1 MLKKLPSSRFFSK
14 MLLRMLG
21 AVFLVIYT
29 SSYAQSSPKALYSFN
44 WQNQPVEKVFKQ
56 IEDAT
61 KMHFSYNPADVDFKR
76 RINLKVTNKQLNEVI
91 DALAGQ
97 INVRYKI
104 AGETVLIQALKS
116 NPNTAAFILK
126 GKITDPDKL
135 ALPGVTVTNT
145 KTNKSVVTNTA
156 GEFAIDA
163 NPGDVINF
171 RMLGFEPSS
180 VIATEDVKYV
190 NILLKLS
197 STELKTVVVTALGI
211 KREQRALGYAF
222 AEVDGNDLK
231 KARETNVIN
240 SLAGKV
246 AGLVITSGAGGPA
259 GSSRVII
266 RGNTTITGNNQ
277 PLYVV
282 DGVPIDNSNYG
293 QVGGGKYSGGQDFG
307 DAISAINPDDVDKIS
322 ILKGPSASALYG
334 SRAGNG
340 VILITTK
347 KGSSRKELGIE
358 FNSTSSFEK
367 QLTTLD
373 GNQYIYGQGSA
384 EQLVIDA
391 AQAKNTLFN
400 NFGPRLDPN
409 LQVIG
414 FDGVYRPYAL
424 VKNNIQDFF
433 RTGST
438 FTNTIALAN
447 SSDKGN
453 FRLSISDLRNNDIV
467 PGSNMR
473 RNTFNFNGSSK
484 FGKNLTVEAR
494 VMYMNEHVTNRPSLA
509 DDPGNIGNN
518 FIGLANNV
526 DQSYFKTGYKDAEGN
541 YVEWGG
547 GQYRLDPYWVINE
560 MSNQTKKNRMIGGLQ
575 ANYTFTSWLGLQGRA
590 STDFTYFDYQKF
602 SPRSTPGSL
611 TGRLETTNQKVQTT
625 EADMLLTAQKQVTPS
640 LNLSA
645 RLGASLSR
653 SQAPGYSG
661 NYIDMVATDAIS
673 SNSFS
678 DKTITQV
685 SPREM
690 QTRSLYGLFTAA
702 FKSYLYIDATVRRD
716 AVSTLAPNKN
726 AYTYPSASA
735 SFVFTDAFKVD
746 KSILSF
752 GKIRVSG
759 AEVASSTDAYML
771 NLVYALN
778 PQNFNGTPL
787 GGIGTT
793 VLPPDKEKFKPT
805 RTRSFE
811 VGADLK
817 FFNDRIGLD
826 LTYYTSKSRDQINIV
841 NIPLSSGFQQS
852 LLNAGVI
859 GNKGI
864 EVALN
869 TRPVVSKDFSWDLN
883 VNFARNINNVESLAD
898 GVPYLTLSDAR
909 WLGTSVVARPN
920 TAYGAILGYGGQK
933 DDQGRAI
940 LDPVTLAPLQ
950 TTDRE
955 VLGKGTWSWTGGLNS
970 SFYYKN
976 FGLSFVVDI
985 KQGASL
991 FSMTNLFN
999 VIRGAST
1006 VTLPGRAEWIKSEEA
1021 RQTAGQSIE
1030 QWTASGNVRGY
1041 VPQGVVQTGVDG
1053 SGKPIYSPNT
1063 KAVDPSIYWANY
1075 YSDGNGVATPFI
1087 YDASYIK
1094 MREIT
1099 VSYNIP
1105 TAISSKWGI
1114 KNMTVALVSRNPF
1127 IIHKNVPNVDP
1138 DSNYNNGNGQ
1148 GLEYGSL
1155 PSRKSWGFNLNVKF

>member
-1 MLKKLPSSRFFSK
+1 MLKKLPKSRFFSK

-29 SSYAQSSPKALYSFN
+29 SAYAQSSPNSLYSFN
-44 WQNQPVEKVFKQ
+44 WQNQPVEQVFKQ
-56 IEDAT
+56 IEDAS
-61 KMHFSYNPADVDFKR
+61 KVHFSYNPADVDFKR
-76 RINLKVTNKQLNEVI
+76 KISLKVTNKGLNDVLN
-91 DALAGQ
+91 ALAGQ
-97 INVRYKI
+97 MNIRYKI
-104 AGETVLIQALKS
+104 AGETVLIQAMKNS
-116 NPNTAAFILK
+116 PNAAAFILK
-126 GKITDPDKL
+126 GKVLDPDKL
-135 ALPGVTVTNT
+135 ALPGVTVVNT
-145 KTNKSVVTNTA
+145 KTNRSTVTNAA
-156 GEFAIDA
+156 GEFGIEADA
-163 NPGDVINF
+163 GDVITF
-171 RMLGFEPSS
+171 RMLGFETSS
-180 VIATEDVKYV
+180 VTASDDARNVTV
-190 NILLKLS
+190 LLKLS

-231 KARETNVIN
+231 KARETNIMN

-246 AGLVITSGAGGPA
+246 AGLVITSSAGGPA

-322 ILKGPSASALYG
+322 VLKGPSASALYG

-347 KGSSRKELGIE
+347 KGSSKKELGIE
-358 FNSTSSFEK
+358 FNSTSSIET
-367 QLTTLD
+367 QLTSLD

-409 LQVIG
+409 LQVVG
-414 FDGVYRPYAL
+414 FDGVYRPFGL
-424 VKNNIQDFF
+424 VKDNIQDFF

-438 FTNTIALAN
+438 FTNTIALSN

-494 VMYMNEHVTNRPSLA
+494 VMYMNENVTNRPSLA

-526 DQSYFKTGYKDAEGN
+526 DQAYFKTGYKDVEGN

-575 ANYTFTSWLGLQGRA
+575 ANYTFTNWLSLQGRA

-602 SPRSTPGSL
+602 SPISTPGSL
-611 TGRLETTNQKVQTT
+611 TGRLETTNQKIQTT

-640 LNLSA
+640 INLSA
-645 RLGASLSR
+645 RLGASLSS
-653 SQAPGYSG
+653 SQAPGYTGS
-661 NYIDMVATDAIS
+661 YIDMVATDVIS
-673 SNSFS
+673 SNSFA
-678 DKTITQV
+678 DKTIIQV
-685 SPREM
+685 SPRER
-690 QTRSLYGLFTAA
+690 QTRSVYGLFTAA
-702 FKSYLYIDATVRRD
+702 YKSYLYIDATVRRD
-716 AVSTLAPNKN
+716 AVSTLPVNKN
-726 AYTYPSASA
+726 AYTYPSLSG
-735 SFVFTDAFKVD
+735 SFVFTDAFKID

-759 AEVASSTDAYML
+759 AEVASDTDPYML
-771 NLVYALN
+771 NLTYALN
-778 PQNFNGTPL
+778 PQTFNGGAL
-787 GGIGTT
+787 GGISTT
-793 VLPPDKEKFKPT
+793 VKPPGADFKPT

-811 VGADLK
+811 VGSDLK
-817 FFNDRIGLD
+817 FFNDKIGLD
-826 LTYYTSKSRDQINIV
+826 ITYYTSKSRDQINVV
-841 NIPLSSGFQQS
+841 NLPLSSGFSQQ
-852 LLNAGVI
+852 LINAGVV

-869 TRPVVSKDFSWDLN
+869 TRPIVSKDFSWDLN
-883 VNFARNINNVESLAD
+883 VNFARNINTVESLAE

-933 DDQGRAI
+933 DDQGNAI

-955 VLGKGTWSWTGGLNS
+955 VLGKGTWSWTGGLTS
-970 SFYYKN
+970 AFYYKN
-976 FGLSFVVDI
+976 FGLSFAVDI

-999 VIRGAST
+999 VIRGASL
-1006 VTLPGRAEWIKSEEA
+1006 VTLPGRAEWIKSEED

-1030 QWTASGNVRGY
+1030 QWTAAGKVRGY
-1041 VPQGVVQTGVDG
+1041 VPQGVVQTGVDAG
-1053 SGKPIYSPNT
+1053 GKPVYAPNA

-1075 YSDGNGVATPFI
+1075 YSDGNGVASPFI

-1099 VSYNIP
+1099 LSYTIP
-1105 TAISSKWGI
+1105 SAISSKWGI
-1114 KNMTVALVSRNPF
+1114 KNMAVALVSRNPF

>member
-1 MLKKLPSSRFFSK
+1 MQKKLPKKR
-14 MLLRMLG
+14 LLSTTLCRLFG
-21 AVFLVIYT
+21 AVMLVVCV
-29 SSYAQSSPKALYSFN
+29 SAYAQSSPKAARYSFN
-44 WQNQPVEKVFKQ
+44 WQDKPVESVFRQ
-56 IEDAT
+56 IEDVT
-61 KMHFSYNPADVDFKR
+61 KIHFSYNPADVDFKR
-76 RINLKVTNKQLNEVI
+76 RINLRIVDKQLDDVI
-91 DALAGQ
+91 EALAAQ

-104 AGETVLIQALKS
+104 AGETVMIQALK
-116 NPNTAAFILK
+116 AAPFTLK
-126 GKITDPDKL
+126 GKVLDGDKL
-135 ALPGVTVTNT
+135 ALPGVTITNT
-145 KTNKSVVTNTA
+145 KTDKSTVSNTNGEFSIETNNGDVVT
-156 GEFAIDA
+156 
-163 NPGDVINF
+163 F

-180 VIATEDVKYV
+180 VIASENSKYV
-190 NILLKLS
+190 TINLKQS

-222 AEVDGNDLK
+222 AEIDGNDLK
-231 KARETNVIN
+231 KARETNVMN

-246 AGLVITSGAGGPA
+246 PGLVINSTAGGPA

-347 KGSSRKELGIE
+347 RGSQRKELGIE

-373 GNQYIYGQGSA
+373 GNQFIYGQGSS

-414 FDGVYRPYAL
+414 FDGVYRPFAL

-447 SSDKGN
+447 SSDKGS
-453 FRLSISDLRNNDIV
+453 FRLSVSDLRNNDIV

-473 RNTFNFNGSSK
+473 RNTFNFTGNSK

-494 VMYMNEHVTNRPSLA
+494 VMYMNENVKNRPSLA

-526 DQSYFKTGYKDAEGN
+526 DQASFKTGYKDAEGN
-541 YVEWGG
+541 YLEWGG
-547 GQYRLDPYWVINE
+547 GQYRLNPYWVINE
-560 MSNQTKKNRMIGGLQ
+560 MNNRTKKNRMIGGLQ
-575 ANYTFTSWLGLQGRA
+575 ANYAFTSWLNLQGRA
-590 STDFTYFDYQKF
+590 STDFTYFDYEKF

-625 EADMLLTAQKQVTPS
+625 EADMLLSAQRQITPS
-640 LNLSA
+640 VNLSA
-645 RLGASLSR
+645 RLGGSLSR

-661 NYIDMVATDAIS
+661 NYIDMVATDVIS

-678 DKTITQV
+678 DKTITQL

-690 QTRSLYGLFTAA
+690 QTRSLYALLTAGY
-702 FKSYLYIDATVRRD
+702 KSFLYLDATVRRD
-716 AVSTLAPNKN
+716 AVSTLPAGKN

-735 SFVFTDAFKVD
+735 SFVFTDAFKIP
-746 KSILSF
+746 KSVLSL
-752 GKIRVSG
+752 GKIRVSA
-759 AEVASSTDAYML
+759 AEVASSTDPYML

-778 PQNFNGTPL
+778 PQNFNGQAL

-793 VLPPDKEKFKPT
+793 IKPPGDDLKPT

-811 VGADLK
+811 VGTDLK

-826 LTYYTSKSRDQINIV
+826 VTYYTSKSRDQINIV

-852 LLNAGVI
+852 LVNAGVI

-869 TRPVVSKDFSWDLN
+869 TRPVVTKDFSWDLN

-898 GVPYLTLSDAR
+898 GIPYLTLSDAR

-933 DDQGRAI
+933 DDQGNAI

-950 TTDRE
+950 SVDRE
-955 VLGKGTWSWTGGLNS
+955 VLGKGTWSWTGGLSS

-976 FGLSFVVDI
+976 FGLSFVMDI

-999 VIRGAST
+999 VIRGASLT
-1006 VTLPGRAEWIKSEEA
+1006 TLPGRAEWIKSEEA
-1021 RQTAGQSIE
+1021 RQTAGMSIE
-1030 QWTASGNVRGY
+1030 QWTAAGNVRGY
-1041 VPQGVVQTGVDG
+1041 VPQGVVQTGTDG
-1053 SGKPIYSPNT
+1053 SGKPIYSKNT
-1063 KAVDPSIYWANY
+1063 KAVDPSVYWANY

-1099 VSYNIP
+1099 VSYTIP
-1105 TAISSKWGI
+1105 SAISSKWGI
-1114 KNMTVALVSRNPF
+1114 KNMAVALVSRNPF

>member
-1 MLKKLPSSRFFSK
+1 MLKKLPKSRFFSK

-29 SSYAQSSPKALYSFN
+29 SAYAQSSPNSLYSFN
-44 WQNQPVEKVFKQ
+44 WQNQPVEQVFKQ
-56 IEDAT
+56 IENAS
-61 KMHFSYNPADVDFKR
+61 KVHFSYNPADVDFKR
-76 RINLKVTNKQLNEVI
+76 KISLKVTNKGLNDVLN
-91 DALAGQ
+91 ALAAQ
-97 INVRYKI
+97 MNVRYKI
-104 AGETVLIQALKS
+104 AGETILIQAVKTS
-116 NPNTAAFILK
+116 PNAAAFILK
-126 GKITDPDKL
+126 GKVLDPDKL
-135 ALPGVTVTNT
+135 ALPGVTVVNT
-145 KTNKSVVTNTA
+145 KNNKSTVTNAA
-156 GEFAIDA
+156 GEFSIEA
-163 NPGDVINF
+163 NAGDVITF
-171 RMLGFEPSS
+171 RMLGFEASS
-180 VIATEDVKYV
+180 VIASDDVRNV
-190 NILLKLS
+190 TISLQLS

-231 KARETNVIN
+231 KARETNIIN

-246 AGLVITSGAGGPA
+246 AGLVITGGAGGPA

-322 ILKGPSASALYG
+322 VLKGPSASALYG

-347 KGSSRKELGIE
+347 KGGNKKELGIE
-358 FNSTSSFEK
+358 FNSTSSIET
-367 QLTTLD
+367 QLTSLD
-373 GNQYIYGQGSA
+373 GNQYIYGQGSS

-409 LQVIG
+409 LQVVG
-414 FDGVYRPYAL
+414 FDGVYRPFAL

-494 VMYMNEHVTNRPSLA
+494 VMYMNENVTNRPSLA

-575 ANYTFTSWLGLQGRA
+575 ANYTFTSWLSLQGRA

-645 RLGASLSR
+645 RLGASLSH
-653 SQAPGYSG
+653 SQAPGYTTQS
-661 NYIDMVATDAIS
+661 IDQIATDITSIS
-673 SNSFS
+673 AFS
-678 DKTITQV
+678 DRTILPI
-685 SPREM
+685 SPRERE
-690 QTRSLYGLFTAA
+690 TRSVYALLSAGYKSFLYL
-702 FKSYLYIDATVRRD
+702 DATVRRD
-716 AVSTLAPNKN
+716 AVSTLPTNN
-726 AYTYPSASA
+726 NVYTYPSLSA
-735 SFVFTDAFKVD
+735 SFVFTDAFKMN

-752 GKIRVSG
+752 GKLRVSA
-759 AEVASSTDAYML
+759 AEVGSDTDPYML
-771 NLVYALN
+771 NTTYQLN
-778 PQNFNGTPL
+778 PQSFNGIPL
-787 GGIGTT
+787 GGLAPGQI
-793 VLPPDKEKFKPT
+793 LPTPILPT

-811 VGADLK
+811 VGSDLK

-826 LTYYTSKSRDQINIV
+826 LTYYTSKSRDQINVV
-841 NIPLSSGFQQS
+841 NLPLSSGFAQEII
-852 LLNAGVI
+852 NAGVVS
-859 GNKGI
+859 NKGI
-864 EVALN
+864 EVGIN
-869 TRPVVSKDFSWDLN
+869 TRPIVSKDFSWDLN
-883 VNFARNINNVESLAD
+883 INFARNINNVESLAD

-933 DDQGRAI
+933 DDQGNAI
-940 LDPVTLAPLQ
+940 LDPITLAPLQ

-955 VLGKGTWSWTGGLNS
+955 VLGKGTWSWTGGLS
-970 SFYYKN
+970 SAFYYKN
-976 FGLSFVVDI
+976 FGLSFAVDI

-999 VIRGAST
+999 VIRGASL

-1021 RQTAGQSIE
+1021 RQTAGKTIE
-1030 QWTASGNVRGY
+1030 QWTASGDVRGY
-1041 VPQGVVQTGVDG
+1041 VPQGVVQTGVDAG
-1053 SGKPIYSPNT
+1053 GKPVYAPNT
-1063 KAVDPSIYWANY
+1063 RVVDPSIYWANY
-1075 YSDGNGVATPFI
+1075 YSDGNGVSTPFI

-1099 VSYNIP
+1099 LSYTIP

-1114 KNMTVALVSRNPF
+1114 KNMAVALVSRNPF

>member
-1 MLKKLPSSRFFSK
+1 
-14 MLLRMLG
+14 MLG

-29 SSYAQSSPKALYSFN
+29 SSYAQSSPNELYSFN
-44 WQNQPVEKVFKQ
+44 WRDQPVEKVFKQ

-61 KMHFSYNPADVDFKR
+61 KVHFSYNPADVDFKR
-76 RINLKVTNKQLNEVI
+76 RINLRVTNKQLNDVI
-91 DALAGQ
+91 SALACQ

-104 AGETVLIQALKS
+104 SGETVLIQALRS
-116 NPNTAAFILK
+116 PNAAAFLLK
-126 GKITDPDKL
+126 GKVLDPDKL

-145 KTNKSVVTNTA
+145 KTDNAVVTNTA
-156 GEFAIDA
+156 GEFTIDA
-163 NPGDVINF
+163 SQGDVISF

-180 VIATEDVKYV
+180 VIASEDVKYV
-190 NILLKLS
+190 NISLKLS

-231 KARETNVIN
+231 KARETNIIN

-246 AGLVITSGAGGPA
+246 AGLVITGGAGGPA

-322 ILKGPSASALYG
+322 VLKGPSASALYG

-347 KGSSRKELGIE
+347 KGGNRKELGIE

-447 SSDKGN
+447 SGEKGN

-494 VMYMNEHVTNRPSLA
+494 VMYMNENVTNRPSLA

-526 DQSYFKTGYKDAEGN
+526 DQSYFKTGYKDPEGN

-575 ANYTFTSWLGLQGRA
+575 ANYTFTSWLSLQGRA
-590 STDFTYFDYQKF
+590 STDFTYFDYEKF

-645 RLGASLSR
+645 RLGASISH
-653 SQAPGYSG
+653 SQAPGYTTSS
-661 NYIDMVATDAIS
+661 IDQVATDIIS
-673 SNSFS
+673 SNAFS
-678 DKTITQV
+678 DRTVLDI
-685 SPREM
+685 SPRERE
-690 QTRSLYGLFTAA
+690 TRSLYALLSAGY
-702 FKSYLYIDATVRRD
+702 KSFLYLDATVRRD
-716 AVSTLAPNKN
+716 AVSTLPKDNN
-726 AYTYPSASA
+726 VYTYPSLSA
-735 SFVFTDAFKVD
+735 SFVFTDAFKMN

-752 GKIRVSG
+752 GKLRVSA
-759 AEVASSTDAYML
+759 AEVGSDTDPYML
-771 NLVYALN
+771 KPTYQLN
-778 PQNFNGTPL
+778 PQPFNSTPL
-787 GGIGTT
+787 GGSTPGQP
-793 VLPPDKEKFKPT
+793 LPSPLKPT

-811 VGADLK
+811 VGTDLK

-841 NIPLSSGFQQS
+841 NIPLSSGFAQQII
-852 LLNAGVI
+852 NAGVV

-864 EVALN
+864 EVAIN
-869 TRPVVSKDFSWDLN
+869 TRPIVSKDFSWDLN
-883 VNFARNINNVESLAD
+883 VNFARNVNNVESLAAD
-898 GVPYLTLSDAR
+898 VPYLTLSDAR

-933 DDQGRAI
+933 DDQGRDI

-950 TTDRE
+950 TVDRE
-955 VLGKGTWSWTGGLNS
+955 ALGKGTWSWTGGLSS

-999 VIRGAST
+999 VIRGASL
-1006 VTLPGRAEWIKSEEA
+1006 VTLPGRAEWIKSEED
-1021 RQTAGQSIE
+1021 RQSQGQSAE
-1030 QWTASGNVRGY
+1030 QWAAAGKVRGY

-1053 SGKPIYSPNT
+1053 AGKPIYAPNT

-1099 VSYNIP
+1099 VSYTIP

-1114 KNMTVALVSRNPF
+1114 KNMAVALVSRNPF

>member
-29 SSYAQSSPKALYSFN
+29 SSYAQSSPNELYSFN
-44 WQNQPVEKVFKQ
+44 WQDQPVEKVFKQ

-61 KMHFSYNPADVDFKR
+61 KVHFSYNPADVDFKR
-76 RINLKVTNKQLNEVI
+76 RINLKVTNKQLNDVI
-91 DALAGQ
+91 GALAGQ

-104 AGETVLIQALKS
+104 SGETVLIQALRS
-116 NPNTAAFILK
+116 PNAAAFVLK
-126 GKITDPDKL
+126 GRVLDPDKL

-145 KTNKSVVTNTA
+145 KTDKSVVTNTA
-156 GEFAIDA
+156 GEFSIDA
-163 NPGDVINF
+163 SSGDVVSF

-180 VIATEDVKYV
+180 IIASEDVKYV
-190 NILLKLS
+190 NISLKLS

-231 KARETNVIN
+231 KARETNIIN

-246 AGLVITSGAGGPA
+246 AGLVITGGAGGPA

-322 ILKGPSASALYG
+322 VLKGPSASALYG

-347 KGSSRKELGIE
+347 KGSNRKELGVE

-438 FTNTIALAN
+438 FTNTVAL
-447 SSDKGN
+447 SSSNEKGN

-484 FGKNLTVEAR
+484 FGKNLTVEGR
-494 VMYMNEHVTNRPSLA
+494 VMYMNENVTNRPSLA

-526 DQSYFKTGYKDAEGN
+526 DQSYFKTGYKDPEGN

-575 ANYTFTSWLGLQGRA
+575 ANYTFTNWLSLQGRA

-645 RLGASLSR
+645 RLGASISH
-653 SQAPGYSG
+653 SQAPGYTTSS
-661 NYIDMVATDAIS
+661 IDQVATDIIS
-673 SNSFS
+673 SNAFS
-678 DKTITQV
+678 DRTVLEI
-685 SPREM
+685 SPRERE
-690 QTRSLYGLFTAA
+690 TRSLYALLSAGY
-702 FKSYLYIDATVRRD
+702 KSFLYVDATVRRD
-716 AVSTLAPNKN
+716 AVSTLPAGNN
-726 AYTYPSASA
+726 AYTYPSLSA
-735 SFVFTDAFKVD
+735 SFVFTDAFKMN

-752 GKIRVSG
+752 GKLRVSG
-759 AEVASSTDAYML
+759 AEVGSDTDPYML
-771 NLVYALN
+771 NPTYQLN
-778 PQNFNGTPL
+778 PQSFNGIAL
-787 GGIGTT
+787 GGLAPGQA
-793 VLPPDKEKFKPT
+793 LPSTLKPT

-811 VGADLK
+811 VGTDLK

-841 NIPLSSGFQQS
+841 NIPLSSGFAQQII
-852 LLNAGVI
+852 NAGVV

-864 EVALN
+864 EVAIN
-869 TRPVVSKDFSWDLN
+869 TRPIVSKDFSWDLN
-883 VNFARNINNVESLAD
+883 VNFARNINNVESLAE
-898 GVPYLTLSDAR
+898 GVP
-909 WLGTSVVARPN
+909 
-920 TAYGAILGYGGQK
+920 
-933 DDQGRAI
+933 
-940 LDPVTLAPLQ
+940 
-950 TTDRE
+950 
-955 VLGKGTWSWTGGLNS
+955 
-970 SFYYKN
+970 
-976 FGLSFVVDI
+976 
-985 KQGASL
+985 
-991 FSMTNLFN
+991 
-999 VIRGAST
+999 
-1006 VTLPGRAEWIKSEEA
+1006 
-1021 RQTAGQSIE
+1021 
-1030 QWTASGNVRGY
+1030 
-1041 VPQGVVQTGVDG
+1041 
-1053 SGKPIYSPNT
+1053 
-1063 KAVDPSIYWANY
+1063 
-1075 YSDGNGVATPFI
+1075 
-1087 YDASYIK
+1087 
-1094 MREIT
+1094 
-1099 VSYNIP
+1099 
-1105 TAISSKWGI
+1105 
-1114 KNMTVALVSRNPF
+1114 
-1127 IIHKNVPNVDP
+1127 
-1138 DSNYNNGNGQ
+1138 
-1148 GLEYGSL
+1148 
-1155 PSRKSWGFNLNVKF
+1155 

>member
-29 SSYAQSSPKALYSFN
+29 SSFAQSSPNALYSFN
-44 WQNQPVEKVFKQ
+44 WQDQPVEKVFKQ

-61 KMHFSYNPADVDFKR
+61 KVHFSYNPADVDFKR
-76 RINLKVTNKQLNEVI
+76 RINLKVTNKQLNDVI
-91 DALAGQ
+91 GALASQ

-104 AGETVLIQALKS
+104 SGETVLIQALKN
-116 NPNTAAFILK
+116 NPNAVAFVLK
-126 GKITDPDKL
+126 GKVTDPDKL
-135 ALPGVTVTNT
+135 ALPGVTVINT
-145 KTNKSVVTNTA
+145 KTDKSAVTNTA

-163 NPGDVINF
+163 NTGDVITF

-180 VIATEDVKYV
+180 IIAAEDVKYV
-190 NILLKLS
+190 NISLKLS

-246 AGLVITSGAGGPA
+246 AGLVITGGAGGPA

-322 ILKGPSASALYG
+322 VLKGPSASALYG

-347 KGSSRKELGIE
+347 KGGNKKELGIE

-373 GNQYIYGQGSA
+373 GNQYIYGQGSS

-424 VKNNIQDFF
+424 VKDNIQDFF

-447 SSDKGN
+447 SSEKGN
-453 FRLSISDLRNNDIV
+453 FRLSLSDLRNNDIV

-494 VMYMNEHVTNRPSLA
+494 VMYMNENVTNRPSLA

-526 DQSYFKTGYKDAEGN
+526 DQAYFKTGYKDVEGN

-575 ANYTFTSWLGLQGRA
+575 ANYTFTSWLSLQGRA
-590 STDFTYFDYQKF
+590 STDFTYFDYQKY
-602 SPRSTPGSL
+602 SPISTPGSL

-645 RLGASLSR
+645 RLGASLSH
-653 SQAPGYSG
+653 SQAPGYTTS
-661 NYIDMVATDAIS
+661 NIDQVATDIIS
-673 SNSFS
+673 SNAFS
-678 DKTITQV
+678 DRTVLEI
-685 SPREM
+685 SPRERE
-690 QTRSLYGLFTAA
+690 TRSVYALLSAAYKSFLYL
-702 FKSYLYIDATVRRD
+702 DATVRRD
-716 AVSTLAPNKN
+716 AVSTLPKDNN
-726 AYTYPSASA
+726 AYTYPSLSA
-735 SFVFTDAFKVD
+735 SFVFTDAFKMN

-752 GKIRVSG
+752 GKLRVSA
-759 AEVASSTDAYML
+759 AEVGSDTDPYML
-771 NLVYALN
+771 NPTYQLN
-778 PQNFNGTPL
+778 PQSFNGTPL
-787 GGIGTT
+787 GGSTPGQP
-793 VLPPDKEKFKPT
+793 LPSPLKPT

-811 VGADLK
+811 VGTDLK

-841 NIPLSSGFQQS
+841 NIPLSSGFSQQII
-852 LLNAGVI
+852 NAGVV

-864 EVALN
+864 EVAIN
-869 TRPVVSKDFSWDLN
+869 TRPIVGKDFSWDLN

-955 VLGKGTWSWTGGLNS
+955 VLGKGTWSWTGGLSS

-999 VIRGAST
+999 VIRGASL
-1006 VTLPGRAEWIKSEEA
+1006 VTLPGRAEWIKSEED

-1030 QWTASGNVRGY
+1030 QWTAAGKVRGY

-1053 SGKPIYSPNT
+1053 AGKPIYAPNT
-1063 KAVDPSIYWANY
+1063 KAVDPSVYWANY

-1105 TAISSKWGI
+1105 SAISSKWGI

>member
-29 SSYAQSSPKALYSFN
+29 SSYAQSSPNALYSFN
-44 WQNQPVEKVFKQ
+44 WQDQPVEKVFKQ

-61 KMHFSYNPADVDFKR
+61 KVHFSYNPADVDFKR
-76 RINLKVTNKQLNEVI
+76 RINLKVTNKQLNDVI
-91 DALAGQ
+91 GALASQ

-104 AGETVLIQALKS
+104 SGETILIQALKN
-116 NPNTAAFILK
+116 NPNAVAFVLK
-126 GKITDPDKL
+126 GKVTDPDKL
-135 ALPGVTVTNT
+135 ALPGVTVINT
-145 KTNKSVVTNTA
+145 KTDKSAVTNTA

-163 NPGDVINF
+163 NAGDVITF

-180 VIATEDVKYV
+180 IIASEDLKYV
-190 NILLKLS
+190 NISLKLS

-246 AGLVITSGAGGPA
+246 AGLVITGGAGGPA

-322 ILKGPSASALYG
+322 VLKGPSASALYG

-347 KGSSRKELGIE
+347 KGGNKKELGIE

-373 GNQYIYGQGSA
+373 GNQYIYGQGSS

-424 VKNNIQDFF
+424 VKDNIQDFF

-494 VMYMNEHVTNRPSLA
+494 VMYMNENVTNRPSLA

-526 DQSYFKTGYKDAEGN
+526 DQAYFKTGYKDVEGN

-575 ANYTFTSWLGLQGRA
+575 ANYTFTSWLSLQGRA

-645 RLGASLSR
+645 RLGASLSH
-653 SQAPGYSG
+653 SQAPGYTTS
-661 NYIDMVATDAIS
+661 NIDQVATDIIS
-673 SNSFS
+673 SNAFS
-678 DKTITQV
+678 DRTVIDI
-685 SPREM
+685 SPRERE
-690 QTRSLYGLFTAA
+690 TRSVYALLSAAYKSLLYL
-702 FKSYLYIDATVRRD
+702 DATVRRD
-716 AVSTLAPNKN
+716 AVSTLPKNNN
-726 AYTYPSASA
+726 AYTYPSLSA
-735 SFVFTDAFKVD
+735 SFVFTDAFKMN

-752 GKIRVSG
+752 GKLRVSA
-759 AEVASSTDAYML
+759 AEVGSDTDPYML
-771 NLVYALN
+771 NPTYQLN
-778 PQNFNGTPL
+778 PQSFNGTPL
-787 GGIGTT
+787 GGLTPGQP
-793 VLPPDKEKFKPT
+793 LPSPLKPT

-811 VGADLK
+811 VGTDLK

-841 NIPLSSGFQQS
+841 NIPLSSGFSQQII
-852 LLNAGVI
+852 NAGVV

-864 EVALN
+864 EVAIN
-869 TRPVVSKDFSWDLN
+869 TRPIVGKDFSWDLN

-933 DDQGRAI
+933 DDQGRDI

-955 VLGKGTWSWTGGLNS
+955 VLGKGTWSWTGGLSS

-999 VIRGAST
+999 VIRGASL
-1006 VTLPGRAEWIKSEEA
+1006 VTLPGRAEWIKSEED

-1030 QWTASGNVRGY
+1030 QWTAAGKVRGY

-1053 SGKPIYSPNT
+1053 AGKPIYAPNT
-1063 KAVDPSIYWANY
+1063 KAVDPSVYWANY

-1105 TAISSKWGI
+1105 SAISSKWGI

>member
-1 MLKKLPSSRFFSK
+1 MLKKLPTTRFFSK

-21 AVFLVIYT
+21 AVFLVMYT
-29 SSYAQSSPKALYSFN
+29 SAYAQSSPNVLYSFN
-44 WQNQPVEKVFKQ
+44 WQDQPVDKVFKQ

-61 KMHFSYNPADVDFKR
+61 KVHFSYNPADVDFKQK
-76 RINLKVTNKQLNEVI
+76 INLKVTNKQLNDVI
-91 DALAGQ
+91 DALASQ

-104 AGETVLIQALKS
+104 AGETVMIQALKS
-116 NPNTAAFILK
+116 SANTAVFTLK
-126 GKITDPDKL
+126 GKVLDSDKL
-135 ALPGVTVTNT
+135 PLPGVTVVNT
-145 KTNKSVVTNTA
+145 KSNKSTVTNNAGDFNIEANGGDVVT
-156 GEFAIDA
+156 
-163 NPGDVINF
+163 F
-171 RMLGFEPSS
+171 RMLGFEQSTVVAS
-180 VIATEDVKYV
+180 EDVKYV
-190 NILLKLS
+190 TINLKLS
-197 STELKTVVVTALGI
+197 STELKTVVITALGI

-231 KARETNVIN
+231 KARETNLIN

-246 AGLVITSGAGGPA
+246 AGLVITGGAGGPA

-322 ILKGPSASALYG
+322 VLKGPSASALYG

-347 KGSSRKELGIE
+347 KGGNKKELGIE
-358 FNSTSSFEK
+358 FNSTSSFET
-367 QLTTLD
+367 QLTSLD

-391 AQAKNTLFN
+391 SQAKNTLFN

-409 LQVIG
+409 LQVVG
-414 FDGVYRPYAL
+414 FDGVYRPFAL

-438 FTNTIALAN
+438 FTNTVALAN

-494 VMYMNEHVTNRPSLA
+494 VMYMNENVTNRPSLA

-547 GQYRLDPYWVINE
+547 GQYRLDPYWVINQ

-575 ANYTFTSWLGLQGRA
+575 ANYTFTNWLSLQGRA

-602 SPRSTPGSL
+602 SPKSTPGSL

-653 SQAPGYSG
+653 SQAPGYTTQS
-661 NYIDMVATDAIS
+661 IDQIATDITSIS
-673 SNSFS
+673 AFS
-678 DKTITQV
+678 DRTILPI
-685 SPREM
+685 SPRERE
-690 QTRSLYGLFTAA
+690 TRSVYALLSAG
-702 FKSYLYIDATVRRD
+702 FKSFLYLDATVRRD
-716 AVSTLAPNKN
+716 AVSTLPTNN
-726 AYTYPSASA
+726 NVYTYPSLSA
-735 SFVFTDAFKVD
+735 SFVFTDAFKIN

-752 GKIRVSG
+752 GKLRVSA
-759 AEVASSTDAYML
+759 AEVGSDTDPYML
-771 NLVYALN
+771 NTTYQLN
-778 PQNFNGTPL
+778 PQSFNGIPL
-787 GGIGTT
+787 GGLAPGQI
-793 VLPPDKEKFKPT
+793 LPTPILPT

-811 VGADLK
+811 VGSDLK

-826 LTYYTSKSRDQINIV
+826 LTYYTSKSRDQINVV
-841 NIPLSSGFQQS
+841 NLPLSSGFAQEII
-852 LLNAGVI
+852 NAGVVS
-859 GNKGI
+859 NKGI
-864 EVALN
+864 EVGIN
-869 TRPVVSKDFSWDLN
+869 TRPIVSKDFSWDLN
-883 VNFARNINNVESLAD
+883 VNFARNINNVESLAN

-933 DDQGRAI
+933 DDQGNAI
-940 LDPVTLAPLQ
+940 LDPTTLAPLQ
-950 TTDRE
+950 TVDRE
-955 VLGKGTWSWTGGLNS
+955 VLGKGTWSWTGGLSS
-970 SFYYKN
+970 SFSYKN
-976 FGLSFVVDI
+976 FGLSFAVDI

-999 VIRGAST
+999 VIRGASL

-1021 RQTAGQSIE
+1021 RQSAGKTIE
-1030 QWTASGNVRGY
+1030 EWTASGDIRGY
-1041 VPQGVVQTGVDG
+1041 VPQGVVQTGTDAN
-1053 SGKPIYSPNT
+1053 GKPVYAKNT
-1063 KAVDPSIYWANY
+1063 KALDPSIYWANY

-1105 TAISSKWGI
+1105 TTVSSKWGI
-1114 KNMTVALVSRNPF
+1114 KNMSVALVSRNPF